1 MMSSK
6 RIFAL
11 LLAVVLCVCVFCG
24 CAQKEPAKEQQGVTE
39 EKKEEKTEVV
49 KTSKP
54 DASVEGNDAI
64 ITVAIDGEPPHLN
77 LAQSLDFYAVW
88 VTKNIND
95 FLVVYDTDM
104 NVQLS
109 MAKKLD
115 RIDDTTYEFEI
126 YPGIKFHNGREVKA
140 EDIKYSLEYVIN
152 PDNAS
157 ASAAYMSCLDNVEVT
172 GDYTGEIHL
181 KEPYSS
187 FLNKLTMIPII
198 PEEAAA
204 DLTNNPVGCGPYK
217 LKAWNRDQDIQLV
230 KFDDYWKEGYPKNGG
245 VTFKIIKE
253 YNTIHNSFIAK
264 ELDIIMWSSFADIA
278 TWDKMDGVYAQGN
291 ELFDSF
297 LLCYNADVEP
307 FDNPLVRKAIALALN
322 KQELIDLSSM
332 GYGKVLDQPVYPGTY
347 YYNEKASYTQDIE
360 GAKKLLAE
368 AGYPDGFSCELI
380 VPNTVQ
386 ESACGDIIQA
396 QLKEIGIECNLEKMD
411 VGVFIDSVWGNK
423 NFEMCVTGDGSD
435 GDPDTWLR
443 RWIISTAENNFG
455 YSNPELDALVAEGA
469 AAATEEERKAA
480 YDKAFE
486 IVTDEQPLTYL
497 FGGYLYSALQD
508 NVTGL
513 TMYAN
518 WWADFDG
525 IVKAE

>member
-1 MMSSK
+1 MK
-6 RIFAL
+6 TNKWLAL
-11 LLAVVLCVCVFCG
+11 CLALVMILSMLLTGCG
-24 CAQKEPAKEQQGVTE
+24 SAKTAQTSPTE
-39 EKKEEKTEVV
+39 EKPAATAPVIEAET
-49 KTSKP
+49 KP
-54 DASVEGNDAI
+54 AADVEGTDAI
-64 ITVAIDGEPPHLN
+64 VTVAIDGEPPHLN

-95 FLVVYDTDM
+95 FLVVYDTNM
-104 NVQLS
+104 EVQLS

-115 RIDDTTYEFEI
+115 RVDLTTYEFEI

-140 EDIKYSLEYVIN
+140 EDIKYSLEYVID
-152 PDNAS
+152 PANAS
-157 ASAAYMSCLDNVEVT
+157 ASAAYMACLDNVEVT
-172 GDYTGEIHL
+172 GDYTGIIHL

-198 PEEAAA
+198 PQEAAA
-204 DLTNNPVGCGPYK
+204 DLMNNPIGCGPYK
-217 LKAWNRDQDIQLV
+217 LQAWNRDQDIQLV

-253 YNTIHNSFIAK
+253 YTTIHNAFVAK
-264 ELDIIMWSSFADIA
+264 EIDIIMWTTFQDIA
-278 TWDKMDGVYAQGN
+278 TWDAMDGVYAQGN
-291 ELFDSF
+291 ELYDSF
-297 LLCYNADVEP
+297 LLCYNAEVEP
-307 FDNPLVRKAIALALN
+307 FDDPLVRKAIALALN

-347 YYNEKASYTQDIE
+347 FYNENASYSQNIE
-360 GAKKLLAE
+360 EAKKLLAE
-368 AGYPDGFSCELI
+368 AGYPDGFSCDLI

-386 ESACGDIIQA
+386 EGACGDIIQV
-396 QLKEIGIECNLEKMD
+396 QLKEIGIDCKLEKMD
-411 VGVFIDSVWGNK
+411 VGVFIDSVWGSK

-443 RWIISTAENNFG
+443 RWIMTGADNNFG

-469 AAATEEERKAA
+469 AAATNEERKAA

-486 IVTDEQPLTYL
+486 IISEEQPLTYL

-508 NVTGL
+508 NIQGL
-513 TMYAN
+513 VMYTN

-525 IVKAE
+525 IIKK